1 MVKVMCNNGDIIAQ
15 SVKVE
20 GENYTSQL
28 AIAFSQDLIGKTVQ
42 CSKDDGLTTHIIS
55 SFIIEGKQ
63 GNPLFV
69 IKTLI
74 VHKLLC
80 R

>member
-28 AIAFSQDLIGKTVQ
+28 AIAFSRDLIGKTVK
-42 CSKDDGLTTHIIS
+42 CCNDAGDETHIIS
-55 SFIIEGKQ
+55 SFVIKGKQ
-63 GNPLFV
+63 GNFMV
-69 IKTLI
+69 
-74 VHKLLC
+74 C
-80 R
+80 Y